1 MLSRFHDPL
10 VPIPD
15 LSRLRIRMMCI
26 DYSSSVPDSSDFE
39 TIAKTIHPSGH
50 VKISSIVCGALKLHA
65 LCTQQTVV
73 DF

>member
-1 MLSRFHDPL
+1 
-10 VPIPD
+10 
-15 LSRLRIRMMCI
+15 MCI

-39 TIAKTIHPSGH
+39 TIAAYLSDGPSKTIHPSGH
-50 VKISSIVCGALKLHA
+50 VKTSSIVCGALKLHA